1 MAKLSYKEIKAIL
14 LIHNKADYSQ
24 RDKIRTLIGIV
35 DGKKML
41 YSPVGLQYRS
51 ALQKIADGQEVSE
64 CCFCHGPITG
74 GKGVI
79 CDECVEKLTEVV
91 ARATREHEEKLRIE
105 REEEERLEAERL
117 EKERLEREEEER
129 RQREEAERLERK
141 EAERLEAERLER
153 ERLEREEA
161 ERLEREEA
169 ERLEAERLEKER
181 QERYERGEEL
191 EYIESGEEP
200 KEAEET
206 EETNEPE
213 EDEDLTVSAYDPRAV
228 RDRNGRMFFV
238 ICVIIL
244 LILGSVITGLMI
256 HRYNKNKQAAEERAA
271 VSTEIYPFV
280 GGYYSDLSKILGKS
294 QQLVD
299 SNIRFFDKS
308 CVTVIYDNNTGR
320 VTYVDQNNVGALKT
334 TLFGVCP
341 GMTKDEVKMALSGF
355 GLKKPVSDADNTLK
369 YEYSKGLDNPLEL
382 GVSFVD
388 GRVELVSVQVKQ
400 EKSK

>member
-1 MAKLSYKEIKAIL
+1 
-14 LIHNKADYSQ
+14 
-24 RDKIRTLIGIV
+24 
-35 DGKKML
+35 
-41 YSPVGLQYRS
+41 
-51 ALQKIADGQEVSE
+51 
-64 CCFCHGPITG
+64 
-74 GKGVI
+74 
-79 CDECVEKLTEVV
+79 
-91 ARATREHEEKLRIE
+91 
-105 REEEERLEAERL
+105 
-117 EKERLEREEEER
+117 
-129 RQREEAERLERK
+129 
-141 EAERLEAERLER
+141 
-153 ERLEREEA
+153 
-161 ERLEREEA
+161 
-169 ERLEAERLEKER
+169 
-181 QERYERGEEL
+181 
-191 EYIESGEEP
+191 
-200 KEAEET
+200 
-206 EETNEPE
+206 
-213 EDEDLTVSAYDPRAV
+213 
-228 RDRNGRMFFV
+228 MFFV